1 MSKFILHHFL
11 SSSHLLPEH
20 FYPSVV
26 HCFTNF
32 FLLKMYSKM
41 FSHNFHLLLT
51 IFLSV
56 FFSLCVCLLIVFPVT
71 FSPFFLYLCMDSCS
85 FLCYNPSGNVSFCPF
100 SYFQE
105 ILNGKE
111 LKPHSRSV
119 SFPFDLGF
127 WGVSLFSYF
136 LYQSVGIGSYGI
148 LQCSFPSIVAE
159 TNCSC
164 KYSFFV

>member
-11 SSSHLLPEH
+11 SSSHFLPEH

-26 HCFTNF
+26 HCFINF
-32 FLLKMYSKM
+32 FLFKMYSIM

-56 FFSLCVCLLIVFPVT
+56 FFLVCVSINT
-71 FSPFFLYLCMDSCS
+71 FSGNFLSPFLYLCVDACS
-85 FLCYNPSGNVSFCPF
+85 FLCYNSSGNVSFCPII
-100 SYFQE
+100 YFQE
-105 ILNGKE
+105 IFNGKE
-111 LKPHSRSV
+111 LKPHSRPI

-127 WGVSLFSYF
+127 WGVSLLSSF

-148 LQCSFPSIVAE
+148 LQCSFPSVVAE

-164 KYSFFV
+164 KYSCFL